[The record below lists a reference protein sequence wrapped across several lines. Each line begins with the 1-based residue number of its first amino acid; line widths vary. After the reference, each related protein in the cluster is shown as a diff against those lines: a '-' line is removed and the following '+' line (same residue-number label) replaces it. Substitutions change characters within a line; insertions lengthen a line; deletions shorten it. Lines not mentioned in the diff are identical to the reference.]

1 MITGQAL
8 RRTTVPDHDNGGVL
22 STRDVR
28 SGQEQPRSAT
38 TLARRVGAD
47 SAVAKIRVNGNR
59 TLNMNIN

>member
-28 SGQEQPRSAT
+28 SGQEQPCSAAT
-38 TLARRVGAD
+38 PARCVGAN
-47 SAVAKIRVNGNR
+47 SAVAKIRVNRNR

>member
-1 MITGQAL
+1 M
-8 RRTTVPDHDNGGVL
+8 VPDHDNGGVL

-47 SAVAKIRVNGNR
+47 SAVAKIRVNRNR